1 MPKVYTFQRFQFPL
15 ILATA
20 FLDILGIA
28 FLIPI
33 LPFLIRDYGMSGAWV
48 GYTLA
53 IYSMGMFL
61 GGFLFGKLSDK
72 YGRKKIL
79 ILTSFFNILGYLSV
93 IYAPYFLIFAI

>member
-61 GGFLFGKLSDK
+61 GGVPFWEAFRQVRSEENSHIDQ
-72 YGRKKIL
+72 
-79 ILTSFFNILGYLSV
+79 FF
-93 IYAPYFLIFAI
+93 